1 MSLKPP
7 YLARPVRR
15 TWQVPGSKSI
25 TNRALLLAA
34 LGEGTSVIENVLDS
48 DDTRRM
54 REGLEA
60 LGITVRETAPGQLLV
75 EGGRSRLRVPAA
87 PIFVGNSGTTVRFL
101 AAAAVLVPG
110 PVTFVGDEAMAKR
123 PIADLVEGLRQL
135 GITVDCA
142 TGCPPLTV
150 HGGRFAGGAIR
161 LRADKSSQY
170 LTALLLVAGLGE
182 RELDITLEGALVSK
196 PYVEMTRRMVADFGG
211 LIEETRTGFRARRCA
226 SYRARGYRVEP
237 DASSA
242 SYPFA
247 LAACGHDL
255 TIPDLGT
262 RSLQGDVG
270 LLDLLKHMGATV
282 EAGAVITRVVGVGEL
297 HGIECDMHHISD
309 TVMTLAAI
317 APLADGPTTIRN
329 VANIRI
335 KECDRLMAMVTE
347 LRRLG
352 QEVEHGDDWLRVIP
366 RPLTPATVE
375 CYKDHRIAMS
385 FGVLGALTGQVGIS
399 DPGCVAKT
407 YPGFWDDLRACYP
420 ASAWPA

>member
-7 YLARPVRR
+7 YLAHPVRR

-75 EGGRSRLRVPAA
+75 EGGRSRLRVPAG

-270 LLDLLKHMGATV
+270 LLDLLKRMGATV
-282 EAGAVITRVVGVGEL
+282 EAGAVITRVIGVAGL

-366 RPLTPATVE
+366 RALIPATVE

-420 ASAWPA
+420 AGAWPA